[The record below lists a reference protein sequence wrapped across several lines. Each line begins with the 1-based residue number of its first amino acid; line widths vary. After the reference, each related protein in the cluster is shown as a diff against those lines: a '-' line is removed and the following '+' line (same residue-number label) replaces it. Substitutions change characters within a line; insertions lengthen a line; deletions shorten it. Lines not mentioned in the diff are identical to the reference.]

1 MKIQDRYEVKEEE
14 LPCDEYEPELNTWF
28 ILDSLTGLVLH
39 SEWFFTEKRAN
50 DYLENYLNE
59 VTA

>member
-14 LPCDEYEPELNTWF
+14 LPSDEYDNELNTWF
-28 ILDSLTGLVLH
+28 ILDSLTGLVLDN
-39 SEWFFTEKRAN
+39 EWFSTEKSAN

-59 VTA
+59 VTK